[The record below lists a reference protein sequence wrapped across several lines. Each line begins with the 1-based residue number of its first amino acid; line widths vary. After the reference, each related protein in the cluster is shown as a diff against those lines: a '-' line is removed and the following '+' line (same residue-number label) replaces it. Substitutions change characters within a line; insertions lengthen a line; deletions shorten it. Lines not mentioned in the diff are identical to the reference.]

1 MSKTKVIISISIF
14 SFLLGVTSVIK
25 TESRVIEKNI
35 YKIEKKIKI
44 IKKDLHES
52 ELDYS
57 YLSSPS
63 ILSKKIKNLSFIEYT
78 PMDFSRI
85 YMSYKDFMEVQKKTS
100 TLKINN
106 EKTKQKK
113 F

>member
-63 ILSKKIKNLSFIEYT
+63 ILSKKIKDLS
-78 PMDFSRI
+78 
-85 YMSYKDFMEVQKKTS
+85 
-100 TLKINN
+100 
-106 EKTKQKK
+106 
-113 F
+113 